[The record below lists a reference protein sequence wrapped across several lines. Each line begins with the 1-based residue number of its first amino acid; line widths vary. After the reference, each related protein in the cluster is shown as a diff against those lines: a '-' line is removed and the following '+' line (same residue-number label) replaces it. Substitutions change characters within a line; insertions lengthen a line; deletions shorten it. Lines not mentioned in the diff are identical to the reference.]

1 MASSTQRSLS
11 NVVLRPDDSSIYGG
25 SNSSGTDDSTRNLE
39 TTSLAVSLPSET
51 IPPVEQVLAGE
62 QSYNDFIS
70 ADPQKYPPTVQVPLV
85 GTDGMLG
92 RSSKVYATDDIASIE
107 RLQSPESMG
116 DPPAPNEINMANL
129 TPRPEADKATQEDA
143 LNTTLH
149 QVSRFTI
156 IKQFLSKKL
165 CMSYENVCGLT

>member
-1 MASSTQRSLS
+1 MASSTQQSLS

-25 SNSSGTDDSTRNLE
+25 SNSGTDDSTRNLE
-39 TTSLAVSLPSET
+39 TTRLAVSLPSET

-70 ADPQKYPPTVQVPLV
+70 ADPQKYPPTVQVPLE

-149 QVSRFTI
+149 QVSQCLWSHLVKLIVRFSSAIYEHPCTI
-156 IKQFLSKKL
+156 
-165 CMSYENVCGLT
+165 

>member
-1 MASSTQRSLS
+1 MASSTQQSLS

-25 SNSSGTDDSTRNLE
+25 SNSGTDDSTRNLE

-62 QSYNDFIS
+62 QSYNEFTS
-70 ADPQKYPPTVQVPLV
+70 ADPQKYPPTVQVPLE

-107 RLQSPESMG
+107 RLQSQESMG

-156 IKQFLSKKL
+156 IKQSLLKKL